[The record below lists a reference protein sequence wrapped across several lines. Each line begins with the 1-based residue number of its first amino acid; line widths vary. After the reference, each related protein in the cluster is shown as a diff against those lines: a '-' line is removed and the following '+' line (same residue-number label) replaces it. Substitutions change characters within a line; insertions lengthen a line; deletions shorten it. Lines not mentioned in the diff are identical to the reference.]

1 MFESFG
7 AALREPLLEQEEE
20 RDAILRWQE
29 RRDPAA
35 LERLM
40 RSHARQVWS
49 QARRWTDN
57 PTHLEDLVAEGMIGL
72 MRAADNFDLS
82 YDVRFSTYCAW
93 WVRNELSTAA
103 RRVRT
108 VIDMPAKARKT
119 PIDAVEGT
127 TVPRVSAA
135 GQVWLD
141 ALPEGEA
148 LALLE
153 AVPNDDLSPEDLALQ
168 RSEQDAIRSEL
179 MAALRTLS
187 AEEAQVVIRRRLSAR
202 PEPIAVL
209 AQELGVTPAKLRQI
223 ETRALARLRQKLV
236 AQGFSMAVLQ

>member
-7 AALREPLLEQEEE
+7 AALREPLLGQEEE

-72 MRAADNFDLS
+72 MRAADNFDFS
-82 YDVRFSTYCAW
+82 HDVRFSTYCAW

-108 VIDMPAKARKT
+108 VIDLPAKTRKA

-127 TVPRVSAA
+127 TMPKFSAA

-148 LALLE
+148 RALLE
-153 AVPNDDLSPEDLALQ
+153 TIPSDDLSPEEMALQ
-168 RSEQDAIRSEL
+168 RSEQDVMRAEL
-179 MAALRTLS
+179 MAALNALG
-187 AEEAQVVIRRRLSAR
+187 ADEAQVVIRRRLSAR
-202 PEPIAVL
+202 PEPIAIL
-209 AQELGVTPAKLRQI
+209 AKELGVSPAKLRQI
-223 ETRALARLRQKLV
+223 ETRALGRLRQKLV
-236 AQGFSMAVLQ
+236 ARGFSMAVLQ